1 MIDKLISTPV
11 MDIMQLGLDAAAT
24 KQKVMANNLA
34 NVSTPGFKA
43 SEVSFEDELKIALE
57 GSSGLSGTVTNERHI
72 PIGFPKG
79 LEVRPEIHKIN
90 QTEMRVDGNNVDI
103 DREMALLAKN
113 TIMYNA
119 LSQKVSGNFAKLKY
133 VINGGR

>member
-43 SEVSFEDELKIALE
+43 SEVSFEDELKKALE
-57 GSSGLSGTVTNERHI
+57 GSSSLSGTVTNARHI
-72 PIGFPKG
+72 PIGPPKG
-79 LEVRPEIHKIN
+79 LEVRPAIHKLDK
-90 QTEMRVDGNNVDI
+90 TEMRVDGNNVDI

-119 LSQKVSGNFAKLKY
+119 LTQKVSGDFAKLKY